1 MKLQRFG
8 KFEMTNNIDE
18 IQKLIEEKDRLIKEQ
33 QQKIAELK
41 AANENLLRIL
51 RHGNK
56 VKFGRSSEATPEDA
70 KQLSLLGN
78 DEELSDKLDKEEQRI
93 TIKQHTRSKK
103 KPGIRQEILRNLD
116 REVVEFEID
125 SNETCPNCDSKLTPI
140 GKEYVRTVV
149 KYIPAKILLEQYVRN
164 VYKCENCGEDGSLQ
178 GLLEHLDIPYVGCN
192 VLAASLTMD
201 KIASKLFLQ
210 SSGIRVVEG
219 EWFYAHHWLS
229 YSNDIIDDL
238 ESKLKYPMIV
248 KPADIGS
255 SVGVKPAKNRNELV
269 EAIDFARHF
278 SPRILVERM
287 LVGMREIN
295 ISVLGD
301 SEKLEFSVCEEP
313 ITTSDFLTYEDK
325 YVNEGNSK
333 GMSASKRQIPANLSP
348 EIKREIERMA
358 AEAFIALDCSGVT
371 RIDFMIEKSTQLP
384 YINEFNTIPGSL
396 SFYLWE
402 ASGKSFKQMLED
414 MIEAAYRGYRRKSS
428 ITRSN
433 DINILSKADLKGIKK

>member
-1 MKLQRFG
+1 MINIGVIFG
-8 KFEMTNNIDE
+8 GTSVEHEVSIITA
-18 IQKLIEEKDRLIKEQ
+18 Q
-33 QQKIAELK
+33 QAIAQLM
-41 AANENLLRIL
+41 
-51 RHGNK
+51 GMNK
-56 VKFGRSSEATPEDA
+56 YNVVPIYIS
-70 KQLSLLGN
+70 KQNRWYTGS
-78 DEELSDKLDKEEQRI
+78 
-93 TIKQHTRSKK
+93 
-103 KPGIRQEILRNLD
+103 
-116 REVVEFEID
+116 
-125 SNETCPNCDSKLTPI
+125 
-140 GKEYVRTVV
+140 Y
-149 KYIPAKILLEQYVRN
+149 LLEVEHFKDLKKVIEQTKRVQLVKGERN
-164 VYKCENCGEDGSLQ
+164 AVLISDPVKKYHEAFVDYIDIAFPIIHGTGGEDGSLQ

>member
-1 MKLQRFG
+1 MINIGVIFG
-8 KFEMTNNIDE
+8 GTSVEHEVSIITA
-18 IQKLIEEKDRLIKEQ
+18 Q
-33 QQKIAELK
+33 QAIA
-41 AANENLLRIL
+41 
-51 RHGNK
+51 
-56 VKFGRSSEATPEDA
+56 
-70 KQLSLLGN
+70 QLLGMN
-78 DEELSDKLDKEEQRI
+78 KYNVVPIYIS
-93 TIKQHTRSKK
+93 KQNRWYTGS
-103 KPGIRQEILRNLD
+103 
-116 REVVEFEID
+116 
-125 SNETCPNCDSKLTPI
+125 
-140 GKEYVRTVV
+140 Y
-149 KYIPAKILLEQYVRN
+149 LLEVEHFKDLKKVIAQSKRVQLVKGDRN
-164 VYKCENCGEDGSLQ
+164 AVLISDPVKKFHEAFVDYIDIAFPIIHGTGGEDGSLQ

>member
-1 MKLQRFG
+1 MINIGVIFG
-8 KFEMTNNIDE
+8 GTSVEHEVSIITA
-18 IQKLIEEKDRLIKEQ
+18 Q
-33 QQKIAELK
+33 QAIAQLM
-41 AANENLLRIL
+41 
-51 RHGNK
+51 GMNK
-56 VKFGRSSEATPEDA
+56 YNVVPIYIS
-70 KQLSLLGN
+70 KQNRWYTGS
-78 DEELSDKLDKEEQRI
+78 
-93 TIKQHTRSKK
+93 
-103 KPGIRQEILRNLD
+103 
-116 REVVEFEID
+116 
-125 SNETCPNCDSKLTPI
+125 
-140 GKEYVRTVV
+140 Y
-149 KYIPAKILLEQYVRN
+149 LLEVEHFKDLKKVIEQTKRVQLVKGERN
-164 VYKCENCGEDGSLQ
+164 AVLISDPVKKYHEAFVDYIDIAFPIIHGTGGEDGSLQ

-371 RIDFMIEKSTQLP
+371 RIDFMIEKNTQLP

-414 MIEAAYRGYRRKSS
+414 MIEAAYRGYRRKLS

>member
-1 MKLQRFG
+1 MINIGVIFGGTSVEHEVSIITAQRA
-8 KFEMTNNIDE
+8 
-18 IQKLIEEKDRLIKEQ
+18 
-33 QQKIAELK
+33 IAQLM
-41 AANENLLRIL
+41 
-51 RHGNK
+51 GMNK
-56 VKFGRSSEATPEDA
+56 YNVVPIYIS
-70 KQLSLLGN
+70 KQNRWYTGS
-78 DEELSDKLDKEEQRI
+78 
-93 TIKQHTRSKK
+93 
-103 KPGIRQEILRNLD
+103 
-116 REVVEFEID
+116 
-125 SNETCPNCDSKLTPI
+125 
-140 GKEYVRTVV
+140 Y
-149 KYIPAKILLEQYVRN
+149 LLEVEHFKDLKKVIEHSKRIQLVKGERN
-164 VYKCENCGEDGSLQ
+164 AVLISDPVKKFHDAFVDYIDVAFPIIHGTGGEDGSLQ

-325 YVNEGNSK
+325 YVNEGSSK

-348 EIKREIERMA
+348 EVKREIERMA

-371 RIDFMIEKSTQLP
+371 RIDFMIEKNTQLP

-414 MIEAAYRGYRRKSS
+414 MIEAAYRGYRRKLS

>member
-1 MKLQRFG
+1 MINIGVIFG
-8 KFEMTNNIDE
+8 GTSVEHEVSIITAQQAIAQLLSMNKYNVVPIYISKQNRWYTGSYLLEVEHF
-18 IQKLIEEKDRLIKEQ
+18 KD
-33 QQKIAELK
+33 LK
-41 AANENLLRIL
+41 
-51 RHGNK
+51 K
-56 VKFGRSSEATPEDA
+56 
-70 KQLSLLGN
+70 
-78 DEELSDKLDKEEQRI
+78 
-93 TIKQHTRSKK
+93 
-103 KPGIRQEILRNLD
+103 
-116 REVVEFEID
+116 VVEQSKRVQLVKGERNAVLISDPVKKLHEAFVDYID
-125 SNETCPNCDSKLTPI
+125 IAFPI
-140 GKEYVRTVV
+140 IHGTG
-149 KYIPAKILLEQYVRN
+149 
-164 VYKCENCGEDGSLQ
+164 GEDGSLQ
-178 GLLEHLDIPYVGCN
+178 GILEHLDIPYVGCN

-313 ITTSDFLTYEDK
+313 MTTSDFLTYEDK

-371 RIDFMIEKSTQLP
+371 RIDFMIEKNTQLP

-414 MIEAAYRGYRRKSS
+414 MIEAAYRGYRRKLS

>member
-1 MKLQRFG
+1 MINIGVIFG
-8 KFEMTNNIDE
+8 GTSVEHEVSIITAQQAIAQFMGMHKYKIVPIYISKQNRWYTGSYLLEVEHF
-18 IQKLIEEKDRLIKEQ
+18 KDLKKI
-33 QQKIAELK
+33 IAESTRVQLVK
-41 AANENLLRIL
+41 GDRNAIL
-51 RHGNK
+51 IADPIKKFHESFVDYIDVAFPIIHGT
-56 VKFGRSSEATPEDA
+56 G
-70 KQLSLLGN
+70 
-78 DEELSDKLDKEEQRI
+78 
-93 TIKQHTRSKK
+93 
-103 KPGIRQEILRNLD
+103 
-116 REVVEFEID
+116 
-125 SNETCPNCDSKLTPI
+125 
-140 GKEYVRTVV
+140 
-149 KYIPAKILLEQYVRN
+149 
-164 VYKCENCGEDGSLQ
+164 GEDGSLQ

-192 VLAASLTMD
+192 VLSAALTMD

-229 YSNDIIDDL
+229 YANDIIDDL

-255 SVGVKPAKNRNELV
+255 SVGVKPAKNRSELI
-269 EAIDFARHF
+269 EAIDFARYF
-278 SPRILVERM
+278 SPRILVEKM

-301 SEKLEFSVCEEP
+301 SEKLELTVCEEP
-313 ITTSDFLTYEDK
+313 MTTSEFLTYEDK
-325 YVNEGNSK
+325 YVNESSTK
-333 GMSASKRQIPANLSP
+333 GMSASKRQIPANLAP
-348 EIKREIERMA
+348 DIKREIERMA
-358 AEAFIALDCSGVT
+358 AEAFIALDCAGVT

-402 ASGKSFKQMLED
+402 ASGKKFNQMLED
-414 MIEAAYRGYRRKSS
+414 MIEAAYRGYRRKLS

>member
-1 MKLQRFG
+1 MINIGVIFG
-8 KFEMTNNIDE
+8 GTSVEHEVSIITA
-18 IQKLIEEKDRLIKEQ
+18 Q
-33 QQKIAELK
+33 QAIA
-41 AANENLLRIL
+41 
-51 RHGNK
+51 
-56 VKFGRSSEATPEDA
+56 
-70 KQLSLLGN
+70 QLLGMN
-78 DEELSDKLDKEEQRI
+78 KYNVVPIYIS
-93 TIKQHTRSKK
+93 KQNRWYTGS
-103 KPGIRQEILRNLD
+103 
-116 REVVEFEID
+116 
-125 SNETCPNCDSKLTPI
+125 
-140 GKEYVRTVV
+140 Y
-149 KYIPAKILLEQYVRN
+149 LLEVEHFKDLKKVIAQSKRVQLVKGDRN
-164 VYKCENCGEDGSLQ
+164 AVLISDPVKKFHEAFVDYIDIAFPIIHGTGGEDGSLQ

-414 MIEAAYRGYRRKSS
+414 MIEAAYRGYRRKLS